1 MFRAIDPD
9 PAFEPIS
16 SVSKGAS
23 RFAAVIVPEE
33 WTRRAAEMKKDYDND
48 LIMLIRRSVISSPRN
63 SQTQGFAVMA
73 SRAKSS
79 ASLVCP

>member
-16 SVSKGAS
+16 SVSNGAS
-23 RFAAVIVPEE
+23 RFAAVVVPEE
-33 WTRRAAEMKKDYDND
+33 WTRRAAEMKKNYDND
-48 LIMLIRRSVISSPRN
+48 LIMLIRRSVTPSSQ
-63 SQTQGFAVMA
+63 SQRAHTLAAMA

-79 ASLVCP
+79 ASLVCR